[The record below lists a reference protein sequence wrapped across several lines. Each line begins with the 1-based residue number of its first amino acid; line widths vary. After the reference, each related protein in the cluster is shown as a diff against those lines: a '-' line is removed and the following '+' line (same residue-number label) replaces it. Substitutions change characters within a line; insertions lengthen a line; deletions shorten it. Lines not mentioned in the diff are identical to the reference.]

1 MPFLLGGAKKT
12 TEPKRAMLLLLL
24 KRSRPLINRVIVRHR
39 EITSTTEG
47 HEVVDPGRSALGLRY
62 IMPRVKIKHSDDIL
76 APPDKALSL
85 KDGTRLLNPDLF
97 SEGLGNRRLLA
108 HCMHIVRQG

>member
-1 MPFLLGGAKKT
+1 
-12 TEPKRAMLLLLL
+12 MLLLLL
-24 KRSRPLINRVIVRHR
+24 KRSRPLVNRIIVRHR

-62 IMPRVKIKHSDDIL
+62 IMSRVKIKHSNRVL
-76 APPDKALSL
+76 TPPDEALSL
-85 KDGTRLLNPDLF
+85 KDGAGLLNPDLF

-108 HCMHIVRQG
+108 HSVFNARQG